1 MIMGQVAATCR
12 QTTTERAGARGG
24 KAGSGPARAEA
35 KADAAEARADAKA
48 EAAEAKADAKTKA
61 AAKA

>member
-12 QTTTERAGARGG
+12 QTMTERAGVRGA

-35 KADAAEARADAKA
+35 KADARKGARASGAEAPAVPVLLLRLG
-48 EAAEAKADAKTKA
+48 
-61 AAKA
+61 